1 MSTSKPATR
10 EEFKQFC
17 LRRLG
22 APLLEINI
30 DDDQTEDC
38 IEIAFQY
45 YYDYHYDATEKVF
58 LAHAVTQDDK
68 TNKYITVPDAI
79 IGVMNIFDIG
89 DSYSTNNLFN
99 LRYQISLNVFVT
111 WLTILTTMQF
121 SSASFKL
128 AILCKSIS
136 NSSILNCGISLI

>member
-58 LAHAVTQDDK
+58 LAH
-68 TNKYITVPDAI
+68 VPVASL
-79 IGVMNIFDIG
+79 VAR
-89 DSYSTNNLFN
+89 NNTRFFLG
-99 LRYQISLNVFVT
+99 R
-111 WLTILTTMQF
+111 
-121 SSASFKL
+121 
-128 AILCKSIS
+128 
-136 NSSILNCGISLI
+136 